1 MAKILKG
8 RFYKLGRDDFEI
20 ILSGF
25 FSSDRNIIYQGR
37 LSTNL

>member
-25 FSSDRNIIYQGR
+25 FSFFDGAMRDIVTEKR
-37 LSTNL
+37 